1 MIKTETLSFL
11 RELKQNNRKDW
22 FNENR
27 SIYEESKA
35 DFLAFIQQLIEEF
48 GKIDNS
54 IQFVKAKDCI
64 FRINRDIR
72 FSNDKSPY
80 KINFGAFITPN
91 GKKSMNYAGY
101 YFHLEPGN
109 SFVGGGIYM
118 PMPPELK
125 KIRHYIDTNYPEFLE
140 IITTEPFTTVYKGLD
155 EDPECVLTR
164 LPKGYE
170 ADNPAAEYLK
180 FKSFTATVPLTDR
193 EIQSP
198 KLLPKTINAFQ
209 ALNPLNDILNKA
221 LSL

>member
-1 MIKTETLSFL
+1 MIKPGTINFL
-11 RELKQNNRKDW
+11 RELKKNNCKDW
-22 FNENR
+22 FDENR

-35 DFLAFIQQLIEEF
+35 DFIAFIQQVIAEVA
-48 GKIDNS
+48 KIDNT

-91 GKKSMNYAGY
+91 GKKPMNLAGY

-109 SFVGGGIYM
+109 SFAGGGIYM

-125 KIRHYIDTNYPEFLE
+125 KIRHYIDANYPEF
-140 IITTEPFTTVYKGLD
+140 IDAITTEPFSSVYQGLD
-155 EDPECVLTR
+155 VDPGCMLTR
-164 LPKGYE
+164 VPKGFDT
-170 ADNPAAEYLK
+170 DNPAAEYLK
-180 FKSFTATVPLTDR
+180 FKSFTATVPFTDK

-198 KLLPKTINAFQ
+198 KLLSKTIDAFQ
-209 ALNPLNDILNKA
+209 ALIPFNKFLNKA
-221 LSL
+221 IS